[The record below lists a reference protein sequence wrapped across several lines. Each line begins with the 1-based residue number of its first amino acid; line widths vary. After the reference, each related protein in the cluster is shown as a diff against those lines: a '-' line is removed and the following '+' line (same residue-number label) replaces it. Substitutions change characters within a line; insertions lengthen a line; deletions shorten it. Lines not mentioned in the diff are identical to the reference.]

1 MATILIVDDEPIL
14 RQLFQKVLEHEG
26 HVVLTAANGR
36 DALCVMRE
44 QVPDL
49 IMLDMMMPT
58 MDGTTFLRLM
68 RRHPEWAR
76 IPVVIMSAVA
86 TEAHVRNVG
95 ALGVKDYLLKG
106 GFSLPALRARIRKY
120 LEPIPAA
127 SDESMPDPAMPDVA
141 PEPHASEAAGSDPAS
156 ADPVAPD
163 PADPPPE
170 LSPAIATVE

>member
-86 TEAHVRNVG
+86 TEANVRNVG

-127 SDESMPDPAMPDVA
+127 SDATMPDPAVPDPA
-141 PEPHASEAAGSDPAS
+141 ASEPAASDSAPADPA
-156 ADPVAPD
+156 APD
-163 PADPPPE
+163 PAEPRAE
-170 LSPAIATVE
+170 LSPAIATIE